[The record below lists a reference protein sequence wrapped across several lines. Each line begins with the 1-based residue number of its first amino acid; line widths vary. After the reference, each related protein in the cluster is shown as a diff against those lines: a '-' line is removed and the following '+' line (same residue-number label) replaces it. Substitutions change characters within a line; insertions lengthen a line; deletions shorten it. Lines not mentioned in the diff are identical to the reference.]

1 MTQLAL
7 NVYCATRWPLSSAYS
22 NK

>member
-7 NVYCATRWPLSSAYS
+7 NVYCATRWPFFRRL
-22 NK
+22 